1 MELEVKGPRKAYG
14 LAQEVLRLLPPSVFV
29 QVFERPKLDLTR

>member
-1 MELEVKGPRKAYG
+1 MELEVKGPRKAYD
-14 LAQEVLRLLPPSVFV
+14 LAHEVLYLLPSSVFV